1 MDSDFDVNEMEAGLT
16 RLLNE
21 IENITVDDEEELN
34 DLNKLIDSIKQSTEM
49 DEKQIKFYIICV
61 YMFDIFDMRVE
72 LVSIIIH

>member
-49 DEKQIKFYIICV
+49 DEK
-61 YMFDIFDMRVE
+61 
-72 LVSIIIH
+72 